1 MERGLRAF
9 FYDYRY
15 YLFPDGMT
23 PEELKA
29 AGKVRVKHLR
39 EERCMAPDFIYESIV
54 EETLKIE
61 VPERVFEVEVNL
73 YTGAEYDAI
82 LKKHVDR
89 VCPGCERYEDD
100 GTDNLDGH
108 HEEMSLDG
116 VCYLRNGED
125 EPWSFGY
132 CTFVFWLRVADK
144 LNELAACIDAD
155 DQEKL
160 NSLINEELEHFYL
173 PLKFYG
179 TVRGGRYCLYLR
191 GDWRNSPSAYATE
204 RYLAEC
210 GALATSPLVAAG
222 WRVEYLLPEGVVKH
236 KSAYDERCMGRV
248 EMTEAGTTV
257 YLYVPEG
264 EDSTARANDVFECM
278 AEDVGE
284 YAALCAFAW
293 VEPTASRVGML
304 PRKKFARQL
313 KAAADAFLA
322 AMDAEDEHALISPYA
337 TGYGYD
343 GGADE
348 KQLPYREKLAEGFTQ
363 APDIALI
370 DRDVLDGAKEELPW
384 WLRVYAFGYLYFPTV
399 HAGEDLVPVIAWYL
413 GNLRDAPLYEQEE
426 NGMTAV
432 NLGFGYGAERGFFLD
447 MMVMD
452 EKRFLRMLR
461 MLAPMLQAYGAKA
474 VIVNEHGAVAY
485 ECGYDFLPAGGLN

>member
-9 FYDYRY
+9 FYDYHY

-23 PEELKA
+23 LEELKA
-29 AGKVRVKHLR
+29 SGKVRVRHLR
-39 EERCMAPDFIYESIV
+39 EERCMAPDFIYESIA

-116 VCYLRNGED
+116 VCYLRNGEE

-179 TVRGGRYCLYLR
+179 AVRGGRYCLYLR
-191 GDWRNSPSAYATE
+191 GDWRNSPSAYTTE

-264 EDSTARANDVFECM
+264 EDSTARANDVFEFM

-322 AMDAEDEHALISPYA
+322 AMDAEDEHDSSRPMRRA
-337 TGYGYD
+337 TVTT
-343 GGADE
+343 AART
-348 KQLPYREKLAEGFTQ
+348 KNS
-363 APDIALI
+363 
-370 DRDVLDGAKEELPW
+370 
-384 WLRVYAFGYLYFPTV
+384 FPT
-399 HAGEDLVPVIAWYL
+399 ARSSPRASRRRPISRSLI
-413 GNLRDAPLYEQEE
+413 
-426 NGMTAV
+426 GMRWTGRRRSCPGGCACMLSGICTFPPCTQGRTSFPSSHGIWGISRTRPCTNRKRTA
-432 NLGFGYGAERGFFLD
+432 
-447 MMVMD
+447 
-452 EKRFLRMLR
+452 
-461 MLAPMLQAYGAKA
+461 
-474 VIVNEHGAVAY
+474 
-485 ECGYDFLPAGGLN
+485 